1 MSHQYASGPANH
13 SEGYHILGHP
23 CSGLSLRQMNNL
35 ALGGI
40 IFNLFY
46 LGNQNKTGKNVW
58 VEVELNEAKMKCFG
72 HEF

>member
-1 MSHQYASGPANH
+1 MMSHQYASGPANH
-13 SEGYHILGHP
+13 SEGYHILGPP

-46 LGNQNKTGKNVW
+46 LGNQNKTEK
-58 VEVELNEAKMKCFG
+58 KCLG
-72 HEF
+72 GS